1 MTFTRGRSQ
10 ATLGMFAMY
19 SLPCI
24 YLAPTFLLIQQTNKD
39 NKEGHDNIRYQH
51 LSLAPDPKNGSGKLA
66 RVKLCNHNT

>member
-1 MTFTRGRSQ
+1 MIFRRGCSQ
-10 ATLGMFAMY
+10 SLGGMFAMY

-51 LSLAPDPKNGSGKLA
+51 LCGVVGSCKMFHVSL
-66 RVKLCNHNT
+66 